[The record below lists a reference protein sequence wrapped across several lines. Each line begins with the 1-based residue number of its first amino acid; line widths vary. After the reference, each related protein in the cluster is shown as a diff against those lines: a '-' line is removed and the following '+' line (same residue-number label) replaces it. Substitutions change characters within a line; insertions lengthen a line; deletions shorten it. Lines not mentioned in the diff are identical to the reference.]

1 MARAWIFGLSISY
14 FQYVS
19 IVSSWLWDHCTQLGI
34 TDGSH
39 LDESKLSNQL
49 WGLII
54 WVWKYESKL
63 SKQLGG
69 WIIRVWKCESK
80 LSNQLEG
87 WMIKVKP
94 YHADEAGDNP
104 DNNSKSRRS
113 SKEQHPLGTDKD
125 PAAHDDPNN
134 DPNPVE
140 QSQLSLQLGP
150 TILIVVVAKHLR
162 GLLQLHLNFLF
173 FSLSHLEHNKQ
184 EHGKFSLH
192 TVLFTEILL
201 LSFSD
206 EFLLLFSIVSALL
219 LYF

>member
-1 MARAWIFGLSISY
+1 
-14 FQYVS
+14 
-19 IVSSWLWDHCTQLGI
+19 
-34 TDGSH
+34 
-39 LDESKLSNQL
+39 
-49 WGLII
+49 
-54 WVWKYESKL
+54 
-63 SKQLGG
+63 
-69 WIIRVWKCESK
+69 
-80 LSNQLEG
+80 
-87 WMIKVKP
+87 MIKVKP

-104 DNNSKSRRS
+104 DNNCKSRRAG
-113 SKEQHPLGTDKD
+113 KEQHPLGTDKD
-125 PAAHDDPNN
+125 PAAHNDPDD

-162 GLLQLHLNFLF
+162 GLLQLHFNFLF

-184 EHGKFSLH
+184 EPGKFSLH
-192 TVLFTEILL
+192 KVLFIEILL